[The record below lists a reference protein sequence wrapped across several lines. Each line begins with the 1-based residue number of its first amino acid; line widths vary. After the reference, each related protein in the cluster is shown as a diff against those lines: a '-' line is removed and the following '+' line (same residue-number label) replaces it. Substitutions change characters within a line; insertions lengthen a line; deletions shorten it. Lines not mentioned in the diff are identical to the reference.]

1 MYQIIIIISGPG
13 EDAVKTTYGTYVKHN
28 DYTDMIYTQAQAICR
43 VSGAEIAAYETKL
56 EYETLKPH
64 LTGMIQYWLNG
75 NDRRQRGKFLDI
87 CKSLNHYDHF
97 LDCSVEPCIW
107 GICLA
112 SIPLPFLGLTT

>member
-1 MYQIIIIISGPG
+1 MIIQIMTKFSGPG
-13 EDAVKTTYGTYVKHN
+13 EDAVKTAHGTYVKHS

-43 VSGAEIAAYETKL
+43 VSGAEIVAFETKL

-64 LTGMIQYWLNG
+64 LGNAQYWLNG

-97 LDCSVEPCIW
+97 LDCSVEPCI
-107 GICLA
+107 
-112 SIPLPFLGLTT
+112 